1 MKTDIFDENM
11 FADPTS
17 FNNVNTQTTQ
27 ELSNLVKQ
35 LNDVTQEIAAI
46 ESRLKDLRAE
56 KQRLSIEQIPSVMD
70 EMGAERIDVEGASVS
85 LRPFVSASIPKDE
98 EKKQK
103 AFACLRE
110 YGLESI
116 IKNDVVIPFGKG
128 EDNVAKSLIVD
139 LREKVF
145 EPETKTHVH
154 PSTLKSTIRDCVE
167 KGLPIDLD
175 AFSAFVART
184 AVVTAK

>member
-56 KQRLSIEQIPSVMD
+56 KQRLSF
-70 EMGAERIDVEGASVS
+70 
-85 LRPFVSASIPKDE
+85 L
-98 EKKQK
+98 
-103 AFACLRE
+103 
-110 YGLESI
+110 
-116 IKNDVVIPFGKG
+116 
-128 EDNVAKSLIVD
+128 
-139 LREKVF
+139 
-145 EPETKTHVH
+145 T
-154 PSTLKSTIRDCVE
+154 
-167 KGLPIDLD
+167 
-175 AFSAFVART
+175 
-184 AVVTAK
+184 